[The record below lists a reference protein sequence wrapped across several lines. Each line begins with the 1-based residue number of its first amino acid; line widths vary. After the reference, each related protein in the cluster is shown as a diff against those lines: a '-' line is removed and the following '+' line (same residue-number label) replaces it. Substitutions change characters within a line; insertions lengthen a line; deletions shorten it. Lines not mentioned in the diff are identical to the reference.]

1 MKFVLEQHRFFPYV
15 AWTLVIGF
23 VIFTYTL
30 TIELTQATS
39 SFKDSPAQNLEITE
53 RSNQ

>member
-1 MKFVLEQHRFFPYV
+1 MKYVLEQHRFFPYV

-30 TIELTQATS
+30 TIQLTQATS
-39 SFKDSPAQNLEITE
+39 SLKDTNTQNLQTLE
-53 RSNQ
+53 RSNL